1 VSRVRVLRLPRHE
14 ATTANLAAVY
24 PFHADAGLGPR
35 GLYLGTDLLSGGAFC
50 FDPFELYSAGV
61 LTSPNL
67 LVLGDLGSG
76 KSAATKCFLA
86 RSIGV
91 LGRWVAIVDP
101 KGEYGPLAER
111 FGLGRVQ
118 LHPGGSCRLNPLDA
132 GSADTNGH
140 DVAVRRTTLAVA
152 LLATVARRDLTPVE
166 EAAVGFAVDE
176 LGEAG
181 RPAPTL
187 ADLAALLAAPTE
199 AMARRADLPIVELTS
214 RLEHLRFAAG
224 KLLDGHLRG
233 MFHGP
238 STTRIDGTGPGVVV
252 DVSAVFHD
260 REALAVVM
268 LAVTGWLNAVLAAPA
283 PGSAP
288 RRIQV
293 IDECWALLGD
303 VRVARYFQ
311 ACWKLSRAYGVA
323 NVAIAHR
330 IADLRAQ
337 ADDGTTAA
345 KVAEGLLAD
354 AQTRVL
360 FRQPADQLE
369 DARRLLALTE
379 PESRLVAQ
387 LGRGRALWRVG
398 SRAAVVQ
405 HVIGAEERDLC
416 DTDIRLVV

>member
-1 VSRVRVLRLPRHE
+1 LPRQSCS
-14 ATTANLAAVY
+14 TA
-24 PFHADAGLGPR
+24 
-35 GLYLGTDLLSGGAFC
+35 
-50 FDPFELYSAGV
+50 
-61 LTSPNL
+61 
-67 LVLGDLGSG
+67 
-76 KSAATKCFLA
+76 
-86 RSIGV
+86 
-91 LGRWVAIVDP
+91 
-101 KGEYGPLAER
+101 
-111 FGLGRVQ
+111 
-118 LHPGGSCRLNPLDA
+118 
-132 GSADTNGH
+132 
-140 DVAVRRTTLAVA
+140 
-152 LLATVARRDLTPVE
+152 
-166 EAAVGFAVDE
+166 
-176 LGEAG
+176 
-181 RPAPTL
+181 
-187 ADLAALLAAPTE
+187 
-199 AMARRADLPIVELTS
+199 
-214 RLEHLRFAAG
+214 
-224 KLLDGHLRG
+224 
-233 MFHGP
+233 GP
-238 STTRIDGTGPGVVV
+238 STTRIDGTGPGVVI

-260 REALAVVM
+260 RDALALVM
-268 LAVTGWLNAVLAAPA
+268 LAVTGWLNAVLAAPGPA
-283 PGSAP
+283 SAP

-379 PESRLVAQ
+379 PEARLVAQ

-416 DTDIRLVV
+416 DTDVRLVV